1 MTIAASYAKLAY
13 YSKPLTAAE
22 AIQKKLVPR
31 EVPKCPAT
39 LSELA
44 TVWGYGSENN
54 IAVKVLKK
62 GLPWAKGAS
71 RDSISLLLKQL
82 YKKRPKII
90 ETMVFGTYTHATSIA
105 SVQMQQ
111 RLSAGDNMI
120 ELLGQLSTHSCL
132 ALISEFL
139 VAATINYTCILSLVR
154 DVHWWR
160 QFRETSVLISDRCLR
175 PGFLKGDF
183 TCTSTFPSCV
193 KTKQYS
199 FEYDCVWPLLLKGF
213 QINTRLKPETVVA
226 AGEKF
231 ELAQS
236 LGKAF
241 VLGAGLIEADLIKL
255 GVPINIVE
263 DVIRSGTA
271 PPNRAMKHMRNEI
284 KRLTDTE
291 HALLKT
297 YIHARHANSFE
308 SIAMIIQPPNVYSS
322 NPLFTYC
329 EECKSCRSKFVTS
342 KGVSKRLHGLEVD
355 LSKGAAFCSTC
366 QTKRVQ
372 VTCLNSFIFTTRYVN
387 RAIYN
392 LVFCSGCCVLSADVK
407 LIGDKLLCKHCSQ
420 KHDKRQVSG
429 ACEFCPYPA
438 TQQFVGIRRGKVSW
452 ISICDTHQGIVPKS
466 WGISVEALTAL
477 NDFKAIDSPKRHHG
491 ARKRTREP
499 VLCLPRY

>member
-13 YSKPLTAAE
+13 HSKPLTAAE
-22 AIQKKLVPR
+22 AIQKQLVPK

-39 LSELA
+39 LTELA
-44 TVWGYGSENN
+44 TVWGYGSENS
-54 IAVKVLKK
+54 IVVKVLKK

-105 SVQMQQ
+105 SVSMQQ
-111 RLSAGDNMI
+111 KLSIQEHML

-139 VAATINYTCILSLVR
+139 VAATMNYTCVLSLVR

-160 QFRETSVLISDRCLR
+160 QFRETSVMISDRCLR
-175 PGFLKGDF
+175 PNVFKGDF

-193 KTKQYS
+193 KTKQYA

-213 QINTRLKPETVVA
+213 QINTRLKPETVEA
-226 AGEKF
+226 AGDKF
-231 ELAQS
+231 ELAQA
-236 LGKAF
+236 LGKAT
-241 VLGAGLIEADLIKL
+241 VLGAGLVEADLVQL
-255 GVPINIVE
+255 GVPTNIVE

-271 PPNRAMKHMRNEI
+271 PPNRAMKHMRQEI
-284 KRLTDTE
+284 KRLTDTQY
-291 HALLKT
+291 ALLKT
-297 YIHARHANSFE
+297 YIHARQANSFE
-308 SIAMIIQPPNVYSS
+308 SIAMIIQPSNVYRSS
-322 NPLFTYC
+322 PRFTYC
-329 EECKSCRSKFVTS
+329 PECKSCRSKFVTS
-342 KGVSKRLHGLEVD
+342 RGVSKRLHGLEVD
-355 LSKGAAFCSTC
+355 LSKGTAFCSSC

-372 VTCLNSFIFTTRYVN
+372 VTDLNSFIFTTRYVN

-392 LVFCSGCCVLSADVK
+392 LVFCSGCCTLSADVK
-407 LIGDKLLCKHCSQ
+407 LIGDKLLCKHCTQ

-429 ACEFCPYPA
+429 CCEFCPYPA
-438 TQQFVGIRRGKVSW
+438 TQQFVGIKRKQVAW
-452 ISICDTHQGIVPKS
+452 VNVCDSHKRIIPKT
-466 WGISVEALTAL
+466 WGISVEALNAL
-477 NDFKAIDSPKRHHG
+477 NEFKTIDSPKRHHG
-491 ARKRTREP
+491 TRKRTREP